1 MADKFVL
8 KKLTV
13 KEVICP
19 ICREIFIEPV
29 SLPCKHIVCLQ
40 CLEQTVENNTLSCP
54 ICRTWIGTFLR
65 LAKNRNKIIN
75 HKLWEQLKKQFPREI
90 ERKCNGEE
98 DGISDQL
105 MEDQPR
111 PSLTTDRCSIKK
123 EFDDLLNKLKIEEE
137 KCRKAEQ
144 SASEKLAQQLMEEE
158 LKAERIRKIEDSN
171 ISIQDSILA
180 RSMVESESEN
190 WEPDDMQADST
201 SNGDDKDV
209 ENGRDSISIE
219 FRHFTPICIVP
230 KTPPKLLPNGQVKD
244 TKILKPKNLS
254 RSLDRRRTNKSG
266 LSLQNKASLKVS
278 SNNFLSIQAL
288 MSATGPADTTTN
300 DDLLP
305 SPCPTDESDDKISQD
320 ILDEQRRIE
329 KRILQE
335 KADYSL
341 AVKLQRRWGRTPVK
355 RAHPYSLRS
364 AKKTRDDSS

>member
-1 MADKFVL
+1 MAEKLLL

-65 LAKNRNKIIN
+65 LAKNRNKIVN

-98 DGISDQL
+98 DGISNQL

-158 LKAERIRKIEDSN
+158 LEAERRRKTEERS
-171 ISIQDSILA
+171 ISTRDSILA

-201 SNGDDKDV
+201 SNDDDMDV

-230 KTPPKLLPNGQVKD
+230 KTPP
-244 TKILKPKNLS
+244 
-254 RSLDRRRTNKSG
+254 
-266 LSLQNKASLKVS
+266 
-278 SNNFLSIQAL
+278 NFYQ
-288 MSATGPADTTTN
+288 M
-300 DDLLP
+300 
-305 SPCPTDESDDKISQD
+305 DK
-320 ILDEQRRIE
+320 
-329 KRILQE
+329 
-335 KADYSL
+335 
-341 AVKLQRRWGRTPVK
+341 
-355 RAHPYSLRS
+355 
-364 AKKTRDDSS
+364 